1 MSLIVDPTHPSYR
14 GARMPASCPTAFDLA
29 RHSLA
34 TGLAEMRAVAGDICA
49 DRDVE
54 ALHSYRV
61 ALRRIRSVLSLCT
74 GAFDPAQTAELK
86 TRMKALMAPTGPLRD
101 LDVWL
106 LAEPECRAM
115 VAKKHRAGL
124 ALVFQTLR
132 GERATA
138 LAQLQAHLRSPAY
151 LAEITALSEVFAE
164 GGTAQPGP
172 RGAEPA
178 AALGRALIHA
188 RYLKTCKRAKGL
200 TAKTPDA
207 EVHALRIACKRLRY
221 LTEVFAETLPP
232 APLKSLV
239 SRMKA
244 LQTALGVFNDAAVQG
259 VALGEIQQAH
269 PTLGRAEVQS
279 IKALRKALQQSQIRA
294 RAEVS
299 HQLCK
304 LLGAKTQGLVQT
316 LCAAAPPQG
325 FEIERKFLVRDLPD
339 LTGTEALRVRQGYL
353 TALTDST
360 ELRLRQM
367 GNRYYLTQKGGAGR
381 VRQEREVEITK
392 MQFAPF
398 WPATEG
404 RRVEKTRWQGRL
416 AEGHGFELDLFEGNL
431 KGLRL
436 VEVEFPNEAA
446 AEAFD
451 PPTWFGGEV
460 TEDKRYGNKWMA
472 VHGLPEQVS

>member
-1 MSLIVDPTHPSYR
+1 
-14 GARMPASCPTAFDLA
+14 MPASCPTAFDLA

-34 TGLAEMRAVAGDICA
+34 TGLAEMRAVEGDICS
-49 DRDVE
+49 DRNVE

-86 TRMKALMAPTGPLRD
+86 TRMKALMVPTGPLRD

-138 LAQLQAHLRSPAY
+138 LAQLQSHLRSPVY

-188 RYLKTCKRAKGL
+188 RFLKTCKRAKGL
-200 TAKTPDA
+200 SAKTPDA

-221 LTEVFAETLPP
+221 LLEVFSETLPP
-232 APLKSLV
+232 APHKSLV
-239 SRMKA
+239 ARMKA
-244 LQTALGVFNDAAVQG
+244 LQTALGVFNDASVQSA
-259 VALGEIQQAH
+259 ALGEILQAH

-299 HQLCK
+299 HQLGK
-304 LLGAKTQGLVQT
+304 LLGAKTQALVQT
-316 LCAAAPPQG
+316 LCTAAPPQG
-325 FEIERKFLVRDLPD
+325 LEIERKFLVQHLPD
-339 LTGTEALRVRQGYL
+339 LREAEALRVRQGYL

-367 GNRYYLTQKGGAGR
+367 GDRYYLTQKGGAGR

-404 RRVEKTRWQGRL
+404 RRVEKTRWRGRL

-451 PPTWFGGEV
+451 PPAWFGPEV